1 MRVRSVSVLTIVATL
16 TFAIIT
22 AVSAQPEGRSRPERK
37 AKAQSLQADF
47 NGNKIHYYDIGN
59 KRSASALVLV
69 HCWTC
74 NVEFWKEQYLAFPNY
89 RVIAMDLPGHG
100 KSDKPKVEYSMEFFA
115 RAVDAVMRKAGVK
128 RAVLAGH
135 SMGTPIIRKYYKLF
149 PEKTAG
155 LIVVD
160 GALLPF
166 GPRDQ
171 VEQFFVPLFKDYKT
185 GVPAFIDGM
194 LPETVK
200 PDLRSFI
207 RTSMLTTP
215 EHVGTSAMKLM
226 LDDAYATHGMID
238 VAVLA
243 IMAANPMWPAE
254 MEGRYKAIAPKTD
267 YHVWDGVSHF
277 LHMEKPNEFNEQIRL
292 FIARNGL
299 L

>member
-1 MRVRSVSVLTIVATL
+1 MRVRNISVLTIVATL

-22 AVSAQPEGRSRPERK
+22 AVSAQPEGRSRSEQKVKPK
-37 AKAQSLQADF
+37 SLQADF

-128 RAVLAGH
+128 KAVLAGH
-135 SMGTPIIRKYYKLF
+135 SMGTPITRRFYELF
-149 PEKTAG
+149 PDKTLG
-155 LIVVD
+155 IVVVD
-160 GALLPF
+160 GALVPF

-171 VEQFFVPLFKDYKT
+171 VEKFFEPLFNDYEKGAPT
-185 GVPAFIDGM
+185 FVDGM
-194 LPETVK
+194 LPATVE
-200 PDLRSFI
+200 PSLRSFI
-207 RTSMLTTP
+207 RTSMLETP
-215 EHVGTSAMKLM
+215 EYVGTSAMRLL
-226 LDDAYATHGMID
+226 LDDAYASHGKID
-238 VAVLA
+238 VPVLA
-243 IMAANPMWPAE
+243 IIAQNPMWLAE
-254 MEGRYKAIAPKTD
+254 MEDRYKEVAPRIN
-267 YHVWDGVSHF
+267 YQVWEGVSHF
-277 LHMEKPNEFNEQIRL
+277 LHLEKPKEFNEQVRL
-292 FIARNGL
+292 FISKNKL